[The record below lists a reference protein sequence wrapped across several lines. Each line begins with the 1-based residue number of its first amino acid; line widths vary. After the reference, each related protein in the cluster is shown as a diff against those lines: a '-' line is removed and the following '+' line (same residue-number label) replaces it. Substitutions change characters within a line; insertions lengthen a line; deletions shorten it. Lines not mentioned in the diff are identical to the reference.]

1 MKKMIKRINILLITV
16 VLLILA
22 GCRTSSD
29 ERSGQGVN
37 DSIKLDDERRE
48 LIERANRMLESAE
61 QENDSESSE
70 DSSNQ

>member
-29 ERSGQGVN
+29 ERRGQGVN